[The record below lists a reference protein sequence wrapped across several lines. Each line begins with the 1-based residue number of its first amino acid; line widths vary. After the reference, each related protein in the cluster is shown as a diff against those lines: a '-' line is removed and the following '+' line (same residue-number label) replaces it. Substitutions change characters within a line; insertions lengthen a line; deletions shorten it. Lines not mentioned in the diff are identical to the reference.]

1 MVDVDSAMR
10 ASAYGGGKR
19 RKKSEGDKQKEKESR
34 VLEPF
39 DPIAAAKKET
49 AEAYSM
55 WIVIVY
61 GLSVCLFMRYFF
73 MPTLTEPTRALW
85 LLPMLLMVTVPSL
98 HKVMVPSEYYEI
110 YTMGNWFRACFLY
123 FFSFIALS
131 FILVNPPLGDI
142 APPTIAGGL
151 DIETNDDVSLLSR
164 WSGGTYYLYTNQS
177 NQDTIDIVL
186 GMAVR
191 DNVDAE
197 TVVMN
202 ASVWYHQSLRDN
214 LSIVTAVGELS
225 DAQERFDEVEGNWM
239 RGNHKNTLTK
249 DILGPKVASRAEDV
263 GLAWDITDMELG
275 VYEVHIIL
283 SEIGDPWEQ
292 NTWEVVYTIELRHV
306 SEASV

>member
-19 RKKSEGDKQKEKESR
+19 RKKSDDDKQKEKEGR

-39 DPIAAAKKET
+39 DPAAAAKKEI

-55 WIVIVY
+55 WIVIVF

-110 YTMGNWFRACFLY
+110 FTMGNWFRACFLY

-131 FILVNPPLGDI
+131 FILANPPLGDI
-142 APPTIAGGL
+142 AAPTIAGGL
-151 DIETNDDVSLLSR
+151 DIETNDAVVDAR
-164 WSGGTYYLYTNQS
+164 WSKGTYYLETD
-177 NQDTIDIVL
+177 QDTIDVVL

-197 TVVMN
+197 TAMMT
-202 ASVWYHQSLRDN
+202 ASVWYHGEMIAN
-214 LSIVTAVGELS
+214 LSAGAVGELS
-225 DAQERFDEVEGNWM
+225 EAQERFDEVGGNWT
-239 RGNHKNTLTK
+239 RGDQKNTLTNGV
-249 DILGPKVASRAEDV
+249 LGPKVASRAADV
-263 GLAWDITDMELG
+263 GLAWDITGMELG
-275 VYEVHIIL
+275 DYEVRISL
-283 SEIGDPWEQ
+283 SEVGDPWEQ
-292 NTWEVVYTIELRHV
+292 NVWDAVYTINIVRV
-306 SEASV
+306 A

>member
-19 RKKSEGDKQKEKESR
+19 RKKSEDDKQKEKEGR

-39 DPIAAAKKET
+39 DPAAAAKKET

-85 LLPMLLMVTVPSL
+85 LLPMLLMVSVPSL
-98 HKVMVPSEYYEI
+98 HKVMVPVEYYEI
-110 YTMGNWFRACFLY
+110 FTMGNWFRACFLY

-131 FILVNPPLGDI
+131 FILANPPLGDI
-142 APPTIAGGL
+142 AAPTISGGL
-151 DIETNDDVSLLSR
+151 DIETNDAAVDTR
-164 WSGGTYYLYTNQS
+164 WSKDTYYIET

-191 DNVDAE
+191 DNVNAE
-197 TVVMN
+197 TAMMT
-202 ASVWYHQSLRDN
+202 ASVWFRGEMIAN
-214 LSIVTAVGELS
+214 LSDGAVGELS
-225 DAQERFDEVEGNWM
+225 EAQVRFDEVGGNWT
-239 RGNHKNTLTK
+239 RGDQKNTLTK
-249 DILGPKVASRAEDV
+249 DVLGPKVASRAEDV
-263 GLAWDITDMELG
+263 GLAWDISDMELG
-275 VYEVHIIL
+275 DYEVRINL
-283 SEIGDPWEQ
+283 SEVGDPWEQ
-292 NTWEVVYTIELRHV
+292 NTWDAVYTINIVRV
-306 SEASV
+306 V

>member
-19 RKKSEGDKQKEKESR
+19 RKKSEGDKQKEREGR

-39 DPIAAAKKET
+39 DPAATAKKET

-85 LLPMLLMVTVPSL
+85 LLPMLLMVTIPSL
-98 HKVMVPSEYYEI
+98 HKVMVPIEYYELF
-110 YTMGNWFRACFLY
+110 TMGNWFRACFLY

-142 APPTIAGGL
+142 AAPTLSGGL
-151 DIETNDDVSLLSR
+151 DIETNDEAVVDAR
-164 WSGGTYYLYTNQS
+164 WSKGTYYIET

-186 GMAVR
+186 GMGVR
-191 DNVDAE
+191 DNVNAE
-197 TVVMN
+197 TAMMA
-202 ASVWYHQSLRDN
+202 ASVWFRGEMIVN
-214 LSIVTAVGELS
+214 LSDGAVGELS
-225 DAQERFDEVEGNWM
+225 EAQVRFDEVGGNWT
-239 RGNHKNTLTK
+239 RGDQKNTLTK
-249 DILGPKVASRAEDV
+249 DVVGPKVASRSEDV
-263 GLAWDITDMELG
+263 GLAWDITGMELG
-275 VYEVHIIL
+275 DYEVRINL
-283 SEIGDPWEQ
+283 SEVGDPWEQ
-292 NTWEVVYTIELRHV
+292 NTWDAVYIINIVRVV
-306 SEASV
+306 

>member
-19 RKKSEGDKQKEKESR
+19 RKKSEEDKQKEKEGR

-39 DPIAAAKKET
+39 DPAAAAKKET

-61 GLSVCLFMRYFF
+61 GLAVCLFMRYFF
-73 MPTLTEPTRALW
+73 MPTMTEPSRILW
-85 LLPMLLMVTVPSL
+85 LMPMLLIVSIPSL

-110 YTMGNWFRACFLY
+110 YSMGNWFRAGFLY

-142 APPTIAGGL
+142 AAPTVAGGL
-151 DIETNDDVSLLSR
+151 DIETNDAVVDAR
-164 WSGGTYYLYTNQS
+164 WSKGTYYLETNE
-177 NQDTIDIVL
+177 DTINIVL

-197 TVVMN
+197 TVMIN
-202 ASVWYHQSLRDN
+202 ASVWYKQQMIAN
-214 LSIVTAVGELS
+214 LSGAVGDLGE
-225 DAQERFDEVEGNWM
+225 AQERFDEVGGNWA
-239 RGNHKNTLTK
+239 RGDQKNTLTNEV
-249 DILGPKVASRAEDV
+249 LGPKVASRAEDV
-263 GLAWDITDMELG
+263 GLALDITDMELG
-275 VYEVHIIL
+275 NYEVRITL
-283 SEIGDPWEQ
+283 SEQGEPWE
-292 NTWEVVYTIELRHV
+292 NVWDAEYTINVVRV
-306 SEASV
+306 A